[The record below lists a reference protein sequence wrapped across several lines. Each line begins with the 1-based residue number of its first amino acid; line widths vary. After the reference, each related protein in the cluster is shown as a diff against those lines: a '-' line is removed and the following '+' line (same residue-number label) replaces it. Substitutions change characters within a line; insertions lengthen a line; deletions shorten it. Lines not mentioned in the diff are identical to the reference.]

1 MVQIKQ
7 EREKI
12 RRAKEIIRTT
22 DSPRLRRDL
31 QKYVKRAEGQI
42 RQAKAFMKNN
52 PTKSSETA

>member
-31 QKYVKRAEGQI
+31 QKYVKRAEEQI
-42 RQAKAFMKNN
+42 RQAKAFIKNN
-52 PTKSSETA
+52 PTKPAENA